1 MIRGPLVVGGLG
13 WPYDELLAATL
24 ARPAFGLG
32 PTETL
37 GALDA
42 EAYDLGRASL
52 PRGQCA
58 PALYTTG
65 ALLRTAAE
73 RARAA
78 GDAHDAHDA
87 HDATFLALGSCGPC
101 RFSMFDVAWRRALAG
116 AGHARLAVHEV
127 ASTLDALV
135 AAVGREAASACLDG
149 ILAGDA
155 LAEATRR
162 LRPHARA
169 PEEVDRAARRAAT
182 TLAEHL
188 RGGRDVIEALAAT
201 RDWHRTIERATS
213 PGPRPLA
220 RATLVGE
227 PWSLHV
233 DGDPQ
238 LNVTRVLADAGVEV
252 DAPPLALWIA
262 YLLWAVRAPPWS
274 TSGVP
279 SEATRAAAAALEP
292 AFLAR
297 FAAAMSAAGLVGY
310 ALPSIDE
317 LEALAAPHL
326 PSTSRGG
333 YGHVEIGLAIRAAR
347 DRRAHLVISVKSFGC
362 IPSSGIGD
370 AILPTALGALP
381 FLSLEVSNDGAAVR
395 ESRLALRI
403 GAAREAARA
412 EWEQARASSPQA
424 RVPEVDP
431 LADPW
436 ATTARPYA
444 CTLASLLHDA
454 P

>member
-1 MIRGPLVVGGLG
+1 VIAGPLLVGGLG
-13 WPYDELLAATL
+13 WPYDDFLAAAL
-24 ARPAFGLG
+24 GHARREGGVLDAGLDVG
-32 PTETL
+32 TI

-42 EAYDLGRASL
+42 YAYDRGRASL

-58 PALYTTG
+58 PALYTAG
-65 ALLRTAAE
+65 ALLRTASE
-73 RARAA
+73 RETRRHAP
-78 GDAHDAHDA
+78 G
-87 HDATFLALGSCGPC
+87 TFLALGSCGPC

-116 AGHARLAVHEV
+116 AGHTELAVHEV
-127 ASTLDALV
+127 ASSIDGLV
-135 AAVGREAASACLDG
+135 AAVGRDGAFACLDA

-162 LRPHARA
+162 LRPHARD
-169 PEEVDRAARRAAT
+169 PDDVDRAARRAAV
-182 TLAEHL
+182 AIAAHL
-188 RGGRDVIEALAAT
+188 REGHDALEALAAT
-201 RDWHRTIERATS
+201 RGWHLEIARATTL
-213 PGPRPLA
+213 GTHARPLA

-227 PWSLHV
+227 PWSVHV

-238 LNVTRVLADAGVEV
+238 LNVARVLAHAGVEI

-262 YLLWAVRAPPWS
+262 YVLWTVRTPAWS
-274 TSGVP
+274 TNVVP
-279 SEATRAAAAALEP
+279 TAAARETAAALE
-292 AFLAR
+292 ATFLAR
-297 FAAAMSAAGLVGY
+297 FAQAMSAAGLVGY

-333 YGHVEIGLAIRAAR
+333 YGHVEIGLAMRAAR

-370 AILPTALGALP
+370 AILPTALGDLP
-381 FLSLEVSNDGAAVR
+381 FLSLEVSHDGAAAR
-395 ESRLALRI
+395 ESRLGLRV

-412 EWEQARASSPQA
+412 EWELVRAQ
-424 RVPEVDP
+424 RPEASVVELDP

-436 ATTARPYA
+436 GTTPRPYA
-444 CTLASLLHDA
+444 CTLASLLHEA
-454 P
+454 R

>member
-1 MIRGPLVVGGLG
+1 MSRVIHGPLLVGGLG
-13 WPYDELLAATL
+13 WPYDELIAAAL
-24 ARPAFGLG
+24 ARTVG

-42 EAYDLGRASL
+42 DAYERGRASL

-58 PALYTTG
+58 PAIYTAG

-73 RARAA
+73 RASRASR
-78 GDAHDAHDA
+78 DARAPRE
-87 HDATFLALGSCGPC
+87 ATFLALGSCGPC

-116 AGHARLAVHEV
+116 AGHSEIAVHEV
-127 ASTLDALV
+127 ASSIDGLV
-135 AAVGREAASACLDG
+135 AAVGREGAFACLDA

-162 LRPHARA
+162 LRPHARE
-169 PEEVDRAARRAAT
+169 PEQVDREARRAA
-182 TLAEHL
+182 AAIAARL
-188 RGGRDVIEALAAT
+188 RDGHDALEAVAAT
-201 RDWHRTIERATS
+201 RDWHTGIARVSTLH
-213 PGPRPLA
+213 PRPLA

-238 LNVTRVLADAGVEV
+238 LNVARVLASAGVEV

-262 YLLWAVRAPPWS
+262 YLLWTVRAPAWS
-274 TSGVP
+274 TNVLP
-279 SEATRAAAAALEP
+279 SEAERATAAALEA
-292 AFLAR
+292 AFPAR
-297 FAAAMSAAGLVGY
+297 FTQVMSAAGLVGH

-347 DRRAHLVISVKSFGC
+347 DRRAHFVISVKSFGC

-370 AILPTALGALP
+370 AILPTALGELP
-381 FLSLEVSNDGAAVR
+381 FLSLEVSNDGVAAR
-395 ESRLALRI
+395 ESRLGLRV

-412 EWEQARASSPQA
+412 EWAAACAERPGASVA
-424 RVPEVDP
+424 ELDP
-431 LADPW
+431 LADRW
-436 ATTARPYA
+436 SAGQRPYA
-444 CTLASLLHDA
+444 CTLASLLHEA
-454 P
+454 R